1 VAQFDLIDALVEL
14 AAAEEPRRS
23 VERTL
28 TVLTRTFHCRAGA
41 VFTIDERPKLFV
53 GHAIDEGV
61 LEAVK
66 HFWPTRRTALDR
78 GEVVRLEAGS
88 LKSGELLAANGVAAL
103 VFPVLAGEDLKGLL
117 YIDGPAPRFGV
128 TIDFK
133 DLAPFIRILSRAL
146 SGGAR
151 DLRPEGRT
159 PAMVGMRAPSGR
171 IGREDLLLVLEQ
183 NEWNIARVSRALDVT
198 RPTIY
203 QWLERFGIARR
214 RVPKAKPA

>member
-1 VAQFDLIDALVEL
+1 MPQIDLIDALVEL
-14 AAAEEPRRS
+14 ATAEDPRRS

-28 TVLTRTFHCRAGA
+28 NVLTRTFHCRAGA
-41 VFTIDERPKLFV
+41 VFTLDDRPKLFV

-61 LEAVK
+61 LDTVK
-66 HFWPTRRTALDR
+66 HFWPTRHAALER
-78 GEVVRLEAGS
+78 GEIVRLEAGS
-88 LKSGELLAANGVAAL
+88 LKSGETLAAEGVAAL
-103 VFPVLAGEDLKGLL
+103 VFPILSGSELKGLL
-117 YIDGPAPRFGV
+117 YVDGAAPRFGV

-133 DLAPFIRILSRAL
+133 DLAPFLRILSRAL
-146 SGGAR
+146 SGGKE
-151 DLRPEGRT
+151 LRAEGRAA
-159 PAMVGMRAPSGR
+159 AMVGMRAPSGR

-203 QWLERFGIARR
+203 QWLERFSIARR